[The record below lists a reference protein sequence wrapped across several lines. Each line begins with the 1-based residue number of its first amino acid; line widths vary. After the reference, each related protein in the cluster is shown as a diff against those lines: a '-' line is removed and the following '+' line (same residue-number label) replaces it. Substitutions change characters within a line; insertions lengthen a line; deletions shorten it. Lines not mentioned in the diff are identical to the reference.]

1 MNDNYNW
8 KDAAN
13 ALAQLIKERATHDGN
28 PTLQLSEITKKRDW
42 SAKYTVVQSPLS
54 TWHLLHKKE
63 PNDLMSDDSEVV
75 MDIQGIL
82 HQYVLPPFNNEISAS
97 SKQWK
102 YLRQAVGLTGLGNP
116 NFESSVK
123 GLINIYAMFNRF
135 VPADKLQ
142 ANTSVDVYG
151 EHSAINCSNR
161 YFSSRKDHPSSKHIP
176 FSKNVDPKGI
186 LTRAV
191 GSVYFQTEDNVVSYY
206 ERSQESNGAINYKPI
221 PPVLFREGDVVEAQ
235 ITMML
240 VPLKGGQFK
249 LTAVLRCLTLLDS
262 TYSRESFVQSMAATT
277 VVPSITR
284 GINVGKYL
292 KRKIGYSEVADDE
305 LGSTQDKLRCMELDN
320 VNQGDNV

>member
-1 MNDNYNW
+1 
-8 KDAAN
+8 
-13 ALAQLIKERATHDGN
+13 
-28 PTLQLSEITKKRDW
+28 
-42 SAKYTVVQSPLS
+42 

-82 HQYVLPPFNNEISAS
+82 HQYVLPPFNDEISAS

-191 GSVYFQTEDNVVSYY
+191 GSVYFQTEDNVVQLLIEIYS
-206 ERSQESNGAINYKPI
+206 YKPI

-262 TYSRESFVQSMAATT
+262 TYS
-277 VVPSITR
+277 
-284 GINVGKYL
+284 
-292 KRKIGYSEVADDE
+292 
-305 LGSTQDKLRCMELDN
+305 
-320 VNQGDNV
+320 

>member
-82 HQYVLPPFNNEISAS
+82 HQAS

-151 EHSAINCSNR
+151 EHSTINCSNR